1 MATTDLFENI
11 IDFKVS
17 HIDDSY
23 HFPLICQFKFQQ
35 IIKEKSDEIKF
46 EYEQSP
52 TFKWSCEA
60 SENYRENLLQ
70 GENEDGYNP
79 MSLYTD
85 LVNSNHEQN
94 CEQIL
99 NKITNML
106 HTA

>member
-1 MATTDLFENI
+1 MNN
-11 IDFKVS
+11 
-17 HIDDSY
+17 H
-23 HFPLICQFKFQQ
+23 
-35 IIKEKSDEIKF
+35 
-46 EYEQSP
+46 EQSP

-60 SENYRENLLQ
+60 SENYRGNLLQ

-99 NKITNML
+99 NKIPNML
-106 HTA
+106 HKEHKKKKTGHVEKSRIKNSTTIAG